1 MDTAIR
7 LTRMT
12 AASGCAA
19 KLGPGTLSDILKGLP
34 NGSDPNLLV
43 GFDTNDDACVYR
55 ITDKIAAIHTVD
67 FFTPIVDDPFWFGQI
82 AAANA
87 LSDVYAM
94 GGRPA
99 VAMNL
104 LCVPC
109 SLPREVI
116 RRILEGGHQKAVE
129 AGCVIAGGHTIQDHE
144 PKYGLCV
151 TGYVHPDRVL
161 RNVGAQPGDALILTK
176 PIGTGVLTAAAKGDL
191 VTPEQYERL
200 LHSMATLNAAAAE
213 RITACPHI
221 HACTDVTGF
230 GLLGHSD
237 EMARGSGVTVRLYSR
252 RIPLLPGALKL
263 AESGIL
269 PAGAYRNMA
278 YVRPRLSVADT
289 VPQAL
294 ADLIADPQTSGGLLV
309 ALPMEEAGALAR
321 DLRACCPESA
331 VIGTVLPKQDY
342 SVEIV

>member
-1 MDTAIR
+1 M
-7 LTRMT
+7 
-12 AASGCAA
+12 
-19 KLGPGTLSDILKGLP
+19 
-34 NGSDPNLLV
+34 
-43 GFDTNDDACVYR
+43 
-55 ITDKIAAIHTVD
+55 
-67 FFTPIVDDPFWFGQI
+67 
-82 AAANA
+82 
-87 LSDVYAM
+87 
-94 GGRPA
+94 
-99 VAMNL
+99 
-104 LCVPC
+104 
-109 SLPREVI
+109 
-116 RRILEGGHQKAVE
+116 
-129 AGCVIAGGHTIQDHE
+129 
-144 PKYGLCV
+144 
-151 TGYVHPDRVL
+151 
-161 RNVGAQPGDALILTK
+161 
-176 PIGTGVLTAAAKGDL
+176 
-191 VTPEQYERL
+191 TPEQYERL

-309 ALPMEEAGALAR
+309 ALPVEEAGRWPGICAPAAR
-321 DLRACCPESA
+321 RAP
-331 VIGTVLPKQDY
+331 
-342 SVEIV
+342 

>member
-7 LTRMT
+7 LTQMT

-109 SLPREVI
+109 SLPQEVI

-278 YVRPRLSVADT
+278 YVRPRIRCRRRWRT
-289 VPQAL
+289 
-294 ADLIADPQTSGGLLV
+294 
-309 ALPMEEAGALAR
+309 
-321 DLRACCPESA
+321 
-331 VIGTVLPKQDY
+331 
-342 SVEIV
+342 